1 MKEEVEKLL
10 IAYGSVVESQG
21 YNIPELEMAVNAIME
36 LHQQQIKELKEF
48 AEQKRIMNADNP
60 QYVLGYNFAKEELK
74 SVLDKKLPDIIKEI
88 EG

>member
-1 MKEEVEKLL
+1 MKEEIEK
-10 IAYGSVVESQG
+10 IMRNFSGVFYTDDMKEHD
-21 YNIPELEMAVNAIME
+21 IDWAVNAIME

-74 SVLDKKLPDIIKEI
+74 SKLNEM
-88 EG
+88 ESY